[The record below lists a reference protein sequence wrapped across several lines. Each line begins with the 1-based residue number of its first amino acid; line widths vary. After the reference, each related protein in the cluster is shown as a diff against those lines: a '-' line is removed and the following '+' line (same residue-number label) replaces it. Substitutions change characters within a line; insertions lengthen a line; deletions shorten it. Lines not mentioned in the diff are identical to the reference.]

1 MEPRQPP
8 PGAELHERMDAVLAA
23 VPAGDLV
30 VHGMPNVQYLTGY
43 DGVGFAPWLLIA
55 GEQRRLVH
63 YTADEDTFAEL
74 GTAWEL
80 VPFGPA
86 DDELE
91 VVAGALRGRTL
102 CGDLDWW
109 TAGELAGLS
118 GSLPRPVADAS
129 DALAR
134 IRARKTGWEQDQ
146 LRASGSITHAVM
158 QALVDLAADGA
169 TGAELAAEL
178 HARAIR
184 LGSGP
189 FPPTP
194 FVAVGA
200 ATLRNH
206 ATWDAD
212 GQQAGPYL
220 FEFATSR
227 NGYGV
232 PLSASDT
239 GDDDGRRALA
249 AIQRGLSAI
258 EERMGPSVPAREI
271 DGLMRGAIA
280 GAGFDL
286 RHRSGYS
293 IGLGEADTWME
304 GRVARLGPATDSAL
318 EPGMAFHVVGS
329 VVGAAFGVAQSMSV
343 LVTDSGI
350 EHLAGPVSRWRA
362 EG

>member
-1 MEPRQPP
+1 MATRQTPP
-8 PGAELHERMDAVLAA
+8 ARELQQRIESVLAA
-23 VPAGDLV
+23 VPPGALV
-30 VHGMPNVQYLTGY
+30 VHGRPNVQYLTGY
-43 DGVGFAPWLLIA
+43 DGAGFGPWLVLD
-55 GEQRRLVH
+55 GDRRRLVH
-63 YTADEDTFAEL
+63 YTADEDTFADL
-74 GTAWEL
+74 AGSWEL

-86 DDELE
+86 DDDVE
-91 VVAGALRGRTL
+91 VLAETL
-102 CGDLDWW
+102 SGEVSGDLDWW

-118 GSLPRPVADAS
+118 RSLGVAAADES

-134 IRARKTGWEQDQ
+134 IRRRKTAWEQDQ
-146 LRASGSITHAVM
+146 LRAAGGITHEVM

-169 TGAELAAEL
+169 TGPELASEL
-178 HARAIR
+178 HAHAIQ

-206 ATWDAD
+206 TTWDAD
-212 GQQAGPYL
+212 CRPAGPYL

-239 GDDDGRRALA
+239 EDDEGRRALA
-249 AIQRGLSAI
+249 AIQGGLAVI
-258 EERMGPSVPAREI
+258 EERMGPSVAEHEI
-271 DGLMRGAIA
+271 DALMRAAIA
-280 GAGFDL
+280 GAGHEL
-286 RHRSGYS
+286 RHRGGYS

-304 GRVARLGPATDSAL
+304 GRVARLAPNADYAL

-329 VVGAAFGVAQSMSV
+329 VVAPTFGVAQSISV

-362 EG
+362 EA